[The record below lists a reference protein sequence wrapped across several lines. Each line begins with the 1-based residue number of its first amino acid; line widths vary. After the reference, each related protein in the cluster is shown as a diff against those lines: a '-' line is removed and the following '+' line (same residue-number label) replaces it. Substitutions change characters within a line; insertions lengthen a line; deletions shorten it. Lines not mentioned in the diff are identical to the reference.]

1 MIRIGIVGAGNMARS
16 HAVEYA
22 KISGCRVAA
31 VCDVDK
37 SRAEEFAQA
46 HSITGV
52 YSDIDAFLD
61 SGKIDAVANVTP
73 DALHAS
79 VALKAIAAGKHI
91 LSEKPL
97 AVNYPEARRMADAA
111 RDAGIINMV
120 NFSYRNSSAI
130 HKAQRIVAAGD
141 IGRVVHVEA
150 TYLQGWLYTAAWPQ
164 VRDKSSLLWRLCSSL
179 GSQGVLGDL
188 GVHIVDFATYPAG
201 AVRSLHCRMKTFS
214 EIKGEEYAGRKLDA
228 NDTAMITAELEGGAL
243 ASITTTR
250 WAVGQANTILLRI
263 HGDMGG
269 IRIDL
274 DQSYTKLDV
283 CRGKDVA
290 NRVWKTVDCGVTPNM
305 YRRFIRS
312 IRSGVN
318 DQPDFERGAQV
329 QKVLDACFESDR
341 LGCAVQV

>member
-97 AVNYPEARRMADAA
+97 AVNYP
-111 RDAGIINMV
+111 
-120 NFSYRNSSAI
+120 
-130 HKAQRIVAAGD
+130 
-141 IGRVVHVEA
+141 
-150 TYLQGWLYTAAWPQ
+150 
-164 VRDKSSLLWRLCSSL
+164 
-179 GSQGVLGDL
+179 
-188 GVHIVDFATYPAG
+188 
-201 AVRSLHCRMKTFS
+201 
-214 EIKGEEYAGRKLDA
+214 
-228 NDTAMITAELEGGAL
+228 
-243 ASITTTR
+243 
-250 WAVGQANTILLRI
+250 
-263 HGDMGG
+263 
-269 IRIDL
+269 
-274 DQSYTKLDV
+274 
-283 CRGKDVA
+283 
-290 NRVWKTVDCGVTPNM
+290 
-305 YRRFIRS
+305 
-312 IRSGVN
+312 
-318 DQPDFERGAQV
+318 
-329 QKVLDACFESDR
+329 
-341 LGCAVQV
+341 